1 MLSFLGKGMGMK
13 FWPWWV
19 KITRL
24 GKEEAHEKR
33 AVATVKHEEAR
44 LRAELRQLLQQ
55 RQAIEQRG
63 CFSDRE
69 LEEKDLELEQLDRR
83 IKALKNQQ
91 FRLRTQ
97 GKTRD

>member
-1 MLSFLGKGMGMK
+1 MGIWQRWFGK
-13 FWPWWV
+13 
-19 KITRL
+19 TEQD
-24 GKEEAHEKR
+24 EEIEHSDRR
-33 AVATVKHEEAR
+33 AVYSTKHEEAQ

-69 LEEKDLELEQLDRR
+69 LEEKDYELEELDRR
-83 IKALKNQQ
+83 IKVVKNQQ

-97 GKTRD
+97 GKIRL

>member
-1 MLSFLGKGMGMK
+1 MGIWQRW
-13 FWPWWV
+13 FS
-19 KITRL
+19 KIEQDAEIEPNDR
-24 GKEEAHEKR
+24 R
-33 AVATVKHEEAR
+33 AVYSTKHEEAQ

-69 LEEKDLELEQLDRR
+69 LEEKDVELEELDRR
-83 IKALKNQQ
+83 IKVVKNQQ

-97 GKTRD
+97 GKIRL